1 MSFQSLNPDLTAKVL
16 LLANLQRNLVQNP
29 NQESNLGKQPTIIH
43 PLVMP
48 SLNVSSQK
56 ISAMLS
62 ALATPSIANAS
73 STISNVHPMQSSLV
87 CHTAVNN
94 NNNNCKM
101 NCSTN
106 SRSNGSGF
114 GWGNRERKMDEN
126 WRLQNRNI

>member
-16 LLANLQRNLVQNP
+16 LLANLQRNFVQNP
-29 NQESNLGKQPTIIH
+29 NQESNPGKQPSIIH

-62 ALATPSIANAS
+62 ALASPSIAGTS
-73 STISNVHPMQSSLV
+73 STIANVHPMQSSLV
-87 CHTAVNN
+87 SHTVVNN
-94 NNNNCKM
+94 NNNYKM
-101 NCSTN
+101 NFSTN
-106 SRSNGSGF
+106 SRQNGSGF